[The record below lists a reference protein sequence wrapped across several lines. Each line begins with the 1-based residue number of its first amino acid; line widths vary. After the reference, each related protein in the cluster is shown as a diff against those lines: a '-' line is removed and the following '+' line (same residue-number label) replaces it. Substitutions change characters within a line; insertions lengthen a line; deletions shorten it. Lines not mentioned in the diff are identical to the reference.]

1 LFLIHFTIHESL
13 ICLQFFVHLSVP
25 KTQRAFKNINLYIII
40 VLTISDQI
48 FQPRASCA
56 TGIYPS
62 SQPAK
67 FSVKIGLNFAGFL

>member
-1 LFLIHFTIHESL
+1 MKVWFAFNSSYICLFL
-13 ICLQFFVHLSVP
+13 

-67 FSVKIGLNFAGFL
+67 LSVKIGLKFSGYL